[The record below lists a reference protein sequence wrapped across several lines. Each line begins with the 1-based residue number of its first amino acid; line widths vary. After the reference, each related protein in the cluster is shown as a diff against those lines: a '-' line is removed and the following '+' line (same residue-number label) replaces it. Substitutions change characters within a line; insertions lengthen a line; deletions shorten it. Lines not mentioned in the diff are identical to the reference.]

1 MPIRRN
7 PHFND
12 PAFANAAAGLAELF
26 APPSGAE
33 ASGWATAQAK
43 KDEAARLQW
52 LFDNYGDASA
62 SQRSALTGVQTYGA
76 TPEGFRYNVD
86 QATGAQKYGYDR
98 TYQASTENNVR
109 DNTRALTERE
119 MMEAATTER
128 LGIPDVNARYGHDRT
143 FDASRLNNAD
153 DNVRALTEREMQES
167 GLMQRQLASPI
178 VAKPGERVY
187 IPPKVAETTELME
200 ILEGAPQPL
209 SESEWKA
216 GQNQRLL
223 DSGRLT
229 DDDLIDTIMGSQS
242 PVKAIDPTTRQ
253 PAFMTPGAAVR
264 QGAQPYEP
272 ASAERV
278 DNYLAAGP
286 GGEEVRFP
294 GIVGPD
300 GRIVNANTGQVVPN
314 VLRKEGTGGGMSFE
328 ADGQGGVRFTTGG
341 AGNTVSQQTNLQ
353 GQRDAATQSAQELQT
368 LFDNISA
375 ADVGVA
381 GNFNDFLTNYGA
393 QVFPDVARGDV
404 TAMRS
409 SMQATTMR
417 LARSLSGDNRISDTD
432 RRMAQEIMAGQGLG
446 ESLAGAKAKI
456 AALTVLHAYR
466 AKFAGSLAEG
476 GDALPPINGS
486 VLGQLVDEGMI
497 SPAIA
502 NEYQQTM
509 LSRTRGGPTQVPGMD
524 RLQPQQSAPAPTAAP
539 AGVDP
544 AEWKFLTPEERELFR

>member
-1 MPIRRN
+1 MIKSSPY
-7 PHFND
+7 FNS
-12 PAFANAAAGLAELF
+12 PQFAAAAQNLASLF
-26 APPSGAE
+26 APPDSGDVANYALADSRRAE
-33 ASGWATAQAK
+33 TNRIG
-43 KDEAARLQW
+43 W
-52 LFDNYGDASA
+52 LFDNPNDPTASK
-62 SQRSALTGVQTYGA
+62 RSALTGVQQYGA
-76 TPEGFRYNVD
+76 TPEGFTYNVD
-86 QATGAQKYGYDR
+86 QGN
-98 TYQASTENNVR
+98 S
-109 DNTRALTERE
+109 RALEERRL
-119 MMEAATTER
+119 ME
-128 LGIPDVNARYGHDRT
+128 
-143 FDASRLNNAD
+143 
-153 DNVRALTEREMQES
+153 Q
-167 GLMQRQLASPI
+167 GLMDRQKASPI
-178 VAKPGERVY
+178 AVNKDQRVY
-187 IPPKVAETTELME
+187 VPPAVANEIDVPA
-200 ILEGAPQPL
+200 ILEGLRDPL
-209 SESEWKA
+209 SETQWDATQK
-216 GQNQRLL
+216 QRLF
-223 DSGRLT
+223 DAGKLT
-229 DDDLIDTIMGSQS
+229 DTDILDTIFGGQT
-242 PVKAIDPTTRQ
+242 PVKAIDPRTNQ
-253 PAFMTPGAAVR
+253 PAFMTPGGAVR
-264 QGAQPYEP
+264 QGAQPYEA

-286 GGEEVRFP
+286 DGAEVRFP

-314 VLRKEGTGGGMSFE
+314 VIRKEGTGGMSFE

-393 QVFPDVARGDV
+393 QVFPDVGRGDV

-409 SMQATTMR
+409 QMQATTMR

-446 ESLAGAKAKI
+446 ESLPGAKAKI

-486 VLGQLVDEGMI
+486 VLGQLVDDGAI

-509 LSRTRGGPTQVPGMD
+509 LSRTRGEPTQVPGMD
-524 RLQPQQSAPAPTAAP
+524 RLQPQQTAPSATPAVRTYNP
-539 AGVDP
+539 ATGRL
-544 AEWKFLTPEERELFR
+544 E